1 MLSWQHKYCEIQG
14 LLLWSHPGLYCSCP
28 SCWPIQ
34 REDLEEMK
42 RHLWGWCC
50 ANGSDEDGDTSTCHH
65 CDPSG
70 AHVSLYI
77 CACPSCP
84 VSPLTT
90 SSVIYL
96 WVCTCEG
103 HRGWQS
109 YHRHNLS
116 LTHTHSL
123 SHTHTHTLLI
133 TLRAVSTLCFN
144 NTRCQL
150 TERSAKLSRWNSL
163 WCRGQATRDGNEAR
177 PRSDY
182 SQLRDGFPR
191 ACFYLWGVKN
201 TQAEKKKRH
210 LLALPCSNKL
220 LKSELVRRR
229 WWMGLL

>member
-1 MLSWQHKYCEIQG
+1 MIIEHKFV
-14 LLLWSHPGLYCSCP
+14 S
-28 SCWPIQ
+28 
-34 REDLEEMK
+34 RESTADLQVAKRKDLEEKK
-42 RHLWGWCC
+42 RDLFGWCC

-65 CDPSG
+65 GDPSG

-84 VSPLTT
+84 MSPLTT

-103 HRGWQS
+103 HCGQRS

-116 LTHTHSL
+116 LTR
-123 SHTHTHTLLI
+123 THTQTLI

-163 WCRGQATRDGNEAR
+163 WCRGQATQDGNGAR

-201 TQAEKKKRH
+201 TQAEKKEKTFT
-210 LLALPCSNKL
+210 CSA
-220 LKSELVRRR
+220 
-229 WWMGLL
+229 MQQ